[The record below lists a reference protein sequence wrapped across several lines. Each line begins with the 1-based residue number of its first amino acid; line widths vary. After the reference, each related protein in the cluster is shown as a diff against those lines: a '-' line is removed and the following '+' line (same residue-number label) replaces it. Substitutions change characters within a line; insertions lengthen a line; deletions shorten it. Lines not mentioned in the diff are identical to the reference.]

1 MPSHAEFSAILDRTG
16 GLEPPAIEPVA
27 SGQDILDMERTLRA
41 VPIDGAIQDH
51 LIRVVTL
58 HPPDHRHGAA
68 GGAAFRPPRRS
79 RRAPA
84 ILAASRGRALLA
96 GRFHVA
102 REDVNAVALPA
113 LRHRI
118 IL

>member
-1 MPSHAEFSAILDRTG
+1 
-16 GLEPPAIEPVA
+16 
-27 SGQDILDMERTLRA
+27 MERTLRA

-51 LIRVVTL
+51 LIRVVRST
-58 HPPDHRHGAA
+58 HPTTDTALPAVRRFVRHGASPR
-68 GGAAFRPPRRS
+68 GAR
-79 RRAPA
+79 A
-84 ILAASRGRALLA
+84 ILAASRGRAPLA

-118 IL
+118 ILSFEGEAEGVKSDDIVSQVINSLA